1 MLGTW
6 LSVRTKFGPN
16 ADQAQLGDLVD
27 AFGADKF
34 NTENPVPDRF
44 LMSFIGIDIPVSI
57 LTTIDPLKVNNL
69 CTTPAVNYLT
79 DPPTQSRIIRCQ
91 VVYASLPQAARDELV
106 SQRWTIVDW
115 DDIKDIFTIT
125 RMPDT

>member
-44 LMSFIGIDIPVSI
+44 LMSFIGIDIPVKPS
-57 LTTIDPLKVNNL
+57 
-69 CTTPAVNYLT
+69 
-79 DPPTQSRIIRCQ
+79 
-91 VVYASLPQAARDELV
+91 
-106 SQRWTIVDW
+106 
-115 DDIKDIFTIT
+115 
-125 RMPDT
+125 